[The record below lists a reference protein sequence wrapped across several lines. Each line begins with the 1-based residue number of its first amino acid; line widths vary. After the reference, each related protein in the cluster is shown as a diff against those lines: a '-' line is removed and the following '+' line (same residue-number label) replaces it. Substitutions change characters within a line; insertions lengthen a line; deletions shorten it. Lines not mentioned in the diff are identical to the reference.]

1 MTDETAIIP
10 DSISEA
16 SNLPIQAPQT
26 STLFQTTDPI
36 TVIDK
41 ATKVATR
48 LAGVIKQQHLYAD
61 IRGKHHV
68 TVSGWTLLG
77 SLLGVFPITVW
88 TRKLENG
95 WEARVE
101 ARTLAGNLVGAAEAQ
116 CLTSESSWS
125 NREDFALRSMAQT
138 RATSKAMRMPLG
150 YIVQLAGFDATPAE
164 EMGFMKSGTAQADIR
179 PPVRKQPAPKPKV
192 VKPKPKPRQK
202 AKAIEMPE
210 YVETEIDNHMAMEQ
224 AIDDGEALPEEEQIV
239 DHANLDDINET
250 LKEKFGNESRQP
262 TALPRDKH
270 GQMTHNQFLPVF
282 VNNFQIFKGIGQKSQ
297 KPYEIHKYVFED
309 VQMNGTLYRAGTWP
323 NKQFLGIAH
332 QANYTI
338 LLEDGDFNPDP
349 EKGRDNS
356 DPNIVWV
363 CLKEANW
370 TDGKGAVH
378 EAWDLRHI
386 VADEDWVA

>member
-101 ARTLAGNLVGAAEAQ
+101 ARTLTGNLVGAAEAQ

-164 EMGFMKSGTAQADIR
+164 EMGFMKSGTPQADIR

-192 VKPKPKPRQK
+192 VKPKPKPKPRQK
-202 AKAIEMPE
+202 AKAVEMAE
-210 YVETEIDNHMAMEQ
+210 DADFEKDLDEAFSDEKQMME
-224 AIDDGEALPEEEQIV
+224 DSP
-239 DHANLDDINET
+239 DINEV
-250 LKEKFGNESRQP
+250 LVEKFGKETELKVNKSRQP

-282 VNNFQIFKGIGQKSQ
+282 VNSFRIFKGIGQKSQ

-309 VQMNGTLYRAGTWP
+309 VQMDGTLYRAGTWP
-323 NKQFLGIAH
+323 NKQFLEIAH

-370 TDGKGAVH
+370 TDDKGAVH

-386 VADEDWVA
+386 VSDYDWVA